1 MTNAWRAPRPKQAR
15 RSIRCRTTVS
25 PGATCWTTSRCTWAA
40 RWRRRPN
47 ARAPEA
53 PEREDRMLKAN
64 ENTPAVA
71 KRSQSKLISLC
82 VNGEWR
88 EVAVRPR
95 LTLVEVI
102 RESIGLT
109 GTKASCESGTCG
121 ACTVL
126 LDCRPVLGCLTLA
139 IECDGRLVQTVEG
152 LAEGGKLSAVQDA
165 FLDQGAVQCGF
176 CTPGML
182 MSVTALLRDTPKP
195 SREEINKALEGNLCR
210 CTGYNAIVEA
220 VLQASGQ
227 GVNPVMK

>member
-1 MTNAWRAPRPKQAR
+1 
-15 RSIRCRTTVS
+15 
-25 PGATCWTTSRCTWAA
+25 
-40 RWRRRPN
+40 
-47 ARAPEA
+47 
-53 PEREDRMLKAN
+53 MLKAN
-64 ENTPAVA
+64 ESTPAVA
-71 KRSQSKLISLC
+71 KRSQPQLISLC

-126 LDCRPVLGCLTLA
+126 LDGRPVLGCLTLA
-139 IECDGRLVQTVEG
+139 IECDGRRVQTVEG
-152 LAEGGKLSAVQDA
+152 LAEVGKLSAVQEA

-210 CTGYNAIVEA
+210 CTGYNAIVDA